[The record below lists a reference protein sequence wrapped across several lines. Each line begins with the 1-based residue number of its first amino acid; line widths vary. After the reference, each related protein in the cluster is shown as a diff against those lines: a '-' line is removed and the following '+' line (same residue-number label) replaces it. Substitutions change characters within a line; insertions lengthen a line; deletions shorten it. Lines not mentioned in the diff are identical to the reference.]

1 MFDQCLFLT
10 GPTASGKTELGIELA
25 RQLDAEIL
33 SLDSMAVYR
42 GMEVGTAKPTAT
54 QRAEVPHHLID
65 LVDPS
70 DDFSVADYLAA
81 ARRVTDEIALRGRRG
96 LFVGGTPLYLKALL
110 RGFFA
115 GPPANW
121 PLRHQLAEFA
131 QLHGTPALH
140 DRLRQVDPQ
149 AAEKLHANDLR
160 RVIRALEV
168 FAVTGEPISRWQRQF
183 DDVPATGAPAVFALE
198 WPRDEL
204 YRRIDSRVERMFAQ
218 GLIDEVRALLERGVD
233 FGRTAAQAVGYREVL
248 EHLRGVRDRAATIER
263 VQTRT
268 RQFAKRQLTWF
279 RSLAECQ
286 FVAVDAS
293 SNPRQ
298 VASSIFS
305 RIRVG

>member
-70 DDFSVADYLAA
+70 DDFSVADYLTA

-160 RVIRALEV
+160 RFRISCDVRLES
-168 FAVTGEPISRWQRQF
+168 AGDRHRN
-183 DDVPATGAPAVFALE
+183 DVPAGTPALA
-198 WPRDEL
+198 
-204 YRRIDSRVERMFAQ
+204 RRP
-218 GLIDEVRALLERGVD
+218 GG
-233 FGRTAAQAVGYREVL
+233 G
-248 EHLRGVRDRAATIER
+248 AATTGTGHSDEP
-263 VQTRT
+263 
-268 RQFAKRQLTWF
+268 LWHPGGSG
-279 RSLAECQ
+279 RSSRLSGQRCRRLHDRGAG
-286 FVAVDAS
+286 S
-293 SNPRQ
+293 GRWRNPRQ
-298 VASSIFS
+298 IGPAHLGHPLVASAPGDWPWLN
-305 RIRVG
+305 R